1 MSDERMTEFEL
12 RIPNRTTKDLNLKL
26 IGPIMWY
33 SREKLTPVEI
43 KVPEAGGVKK
53 AKGSAVESDAVTSE

>member
-53 AKGSAVESDAVTSE
+53 V